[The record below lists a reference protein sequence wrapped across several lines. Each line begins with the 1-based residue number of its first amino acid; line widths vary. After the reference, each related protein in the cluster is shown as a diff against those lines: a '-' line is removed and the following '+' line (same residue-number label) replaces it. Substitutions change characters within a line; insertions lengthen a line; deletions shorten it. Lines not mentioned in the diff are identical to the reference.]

1 MTKAYNKYK
10 KKKTYTAPKTKT
22 IILAEANNWLRVIKN
37 QIKRIT
43 SRKGIFNYYFNMDY
57 Y

>member
-1 MTKAYNKYK
+1 MTKAYNKYL
-10 KKKTYTAPKTKT
+10 KKTYTAPKTKT

-43 SRKGIFNYYFNMDY
+43 SRKGIFNYSFNMDY